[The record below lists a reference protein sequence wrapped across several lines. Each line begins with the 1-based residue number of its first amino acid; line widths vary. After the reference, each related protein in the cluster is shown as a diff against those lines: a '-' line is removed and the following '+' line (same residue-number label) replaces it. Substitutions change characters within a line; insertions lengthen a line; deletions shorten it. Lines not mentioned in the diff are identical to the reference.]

1 MKETQKAYTK
11 MNWDSEKIIA
21 FQKMQELANKKY
33 RLNGVEV
40 TNLYNSIL
48 NKKVTP
54 TNCSSCINQRYQELK
69 KSYNNFQKQ
78 LAEQEMIKAVEEVHT
93 EPTPK
98 EITIKKTRKK
108 K

>member
-1 MKETQKAYTK
+1 MKETQNQYTT
-11 MNWDSEKIIA
+11 MNWNSENFLA

-40 TNLYNSIL
+40 TNLYNSVL

-54 TNCSSCINQRYQELK
+54 TNCSSCINQRYIELK
-69 KSYNNFQKQ
+69 KSYTNFQKQ

-93 EPTPK
+93 TPK
-98 EITIKKTRKK
+98 EITIKKARKK

>member
-1 MKETQKAYTK
+1 MKETQKAYTT
-11 MNWDSEKIIA
+11 MNWNSENILA

-40 TNLYNSIL
+40 TNLYNSVL

-93 EPTPK
+93 EPK

>member
-1 MKETQKAYTK
+1 MKETQNQYTT
-11 MNWDSEKIIA
+11 MNWNSENILA

-40 TNLYNSIL
+40 TNLYNSVL
-48 NKKVTP
+48 NKKVTA
-54 TNCSSCINQRYQELK
+54 TNCSSCINQRYLEIK

-78 LAEQEMIKAVEEVHT
+78 LAEQEMIIFEEVHT
-93 EPTPK
+93 EPTPT
-98 EITIKKTRKK
+98 EITIKKERKK

>member
-1 MKETQKAYTK
+1 MKETQNQYIT
-11 MNWDSEKIIA
+11 MNWNSENIFA

-40 TNLYNSIL
+40 TNLYNSVL

-78 LAEQEMIKAVEEVHT
+78 LAEQEMIKAVEEVNT
-93 EPTPK
+93 TPK
-98 EITIKKTRKK
+98 EITIKKERKK

>member
-1 MKETQKAYTK
+1 MKETQNQYTT
-11 MNWDSEKIIA
+11 MNWNSENILA

-33 RLNGVEV
+33 RLNGTEV
-40 TNLYNSIL
+40 TNLYNSVL

-93 EPTPK
+93 TPT
-98 EITIKKTRKK
+98 EITIKKQRKK

>member
-1 MKETQKAYTK
+1 MKETQNQYTTI
-11 MNWDSEKIIA
+11 NWNSENIFA

-48 NKKVTP
+48 DKKLSP

-78 LAEQEMIKAVEEVHT
+78 LAEQEVVQTVEEVHT
-93 EPTPK
+93 EQK
-98 EITIKKTRKK
+98 EITIKKERKK

>member
-1 MKETQKAYTK
+1 
-11 MNWDSEKIIA
+11 MNWNSESIIA

-40 TNLYNSIL
+40 TNLYNSVL
-48 NKKVTP
+48 NKKVLA
-54 TNCSSCINQRYQELK
+54 TNCSRCIKQRYQEIK

-78 LAEQEMIKAVEEVHT
+78 LAEQEMVQAVEET
-93 EPTPK
+93 NTTPTPK
-98 EITIKKTRKK
+98 EITIKKERKK

>member
-1 MKETQKAYTK
+1 
-11 MNWDSEKIIA
+11 MNWDSENIIA
-21 FQKMQELANKKY
+21 FKKMQELANKKY

-48 NKKVTP
+48 NKKVSP

-78 LAEQEMIKAVEEVHT
+78 LAEQEIIKAVEEVNT
-93 EPTPK
+93 TPK
-98 EITIKKTRKK
+98 EITIKKEIKKERKK

>member
-1 MKETQKAYTK
+1 MKETQKAYTT
-11 MNWDSEKIIA
+11 MNWNSENILE

-40 TNLYNSIL
+40 TNLYNSVL

-54 TNCSSCINQRYQELK
+54 TNCSSCINQRYQEIK
-69 KSYNNFQKQ
+69 KSYTNFQKQ
-78 LAEQEMIKAVEEVHT
+78 LAEQEMIKALEEVHT
-93 EPTPK
+93 TPK
-98 EITIKKTRKK
+98 EITIKKERKK

>member
-1 MKETQKAYTK
+1 
-11 MNWDSEKIIA
+11 MNWNSENILA

-40 TNLYNSIL
+40 TNLYNSVL

-54 TNCSSCINQRYQELK
+54 TNCSSCINQRYQEIK
-69 KSYNNFQKQ
+69 KSYTNFQKQ
-78 LAEQEMIKAVEEVHT
+78 LAEQEMIKALEET
-93 EPTPK
+93 NTTPK
-98 EITIKKTRKK
+98 EITIKKQRKK